1 VVSFASV
8 SLFSDSLR
16 AFLRPILPYLDDPTV
31 SEVLVNAPTEV
42 WFERQGRLHRADAV
56 FTEDGL
62 LAAARNMA
70 QYVGRP
76 LTDEQPRLDARLPDG
91 SRIHVILP
99 PIARRGTTISIRKFH
114 QGGLTITNLIESGS
128 LTPELARFLQA
139 CVITKRN
146 LVIAGGT
153 GSGKTT
159 LLNVLSD
166 LIPDG
171 DRIVTIEDSAELQIR
186 KPHLVSLESRPAD
199 RNGRGQVTLR
209 DLLMSCLR
217 LRPDRIIVGEVR
229 GGEAFE
235 LLQAMNTGH
244 GGTICTAH
252 ANSPLETLS
261 RLESLCLL
269 SGIELPLRAVRAQVA
284 TALHVVVVAAR
295 LADGSRRVTHVG
307 EVLPLDHRGDYRVQ
321 DLFVFTQ
328 TGRDEEHVHGY
339 MAPTGCLPTFRE
351 RLVADGFT
359 DISPEFFDPRQYGY
373 APPPFFTAPDV
384 PPERPRFAREDT
396 NPGVDPDL

>member
-1 VVSFASV
+1 M

-16 AFLRPILPYLDDPTV
+16 AFLRPVLPYLDDPTV
-31 SEVLVNAPTEV
+31 SEILINAPAEV
-42 WFERQGRLHRADAV
+42 WFERKGRLQRAEAT

-70 QYVGRP
+70 QFVGRP

-99 PIARRGTTISIRKFH
+99 PIARRGACISIRKFH
-114 QGGLTITNLIESGS
+114 QGGLTIANLIESGS

-139 CVITKRN
+139 CVVTKRN
-146 LVIAGGT
+146 MVVAGGT

-159 LLNVLSD
+159 LLNILST
-166 LIPDG
+166 LIPDE

-199 RNGRGQVTLR
+199 RNGRGTVTLR

-244 GGTICTAH
+244 GGTLCTTH
-252 ANSPLETLS
+252 ANTPLETLA

-269 SGIELPLRAVRAQVA
+269 SGVELPLRAVRSQVA
-284 TALHVVVVAAR
+284 TALHIVIVAAR
-295 LADGSRRVTHVG
+295 LADGTRRVTHVG
-307 EVLPLDHRGDYRVQ
+307 EVLPLDQRGDYRVQ
-321 DLFVFTQ
+321 DLFVYTQ
-328 TGRDEEHVHGY
+328 TGRDEERVHGY
-339 MAPTGCLPTFRE
+339 MSPTGCLPTFRE
-351 RLVADGFT
+351 RLVAEGFS
-359 DISPEFFDPRQYGY
+359 DITPEFFDPRMYGY
-373 APPPFFTAPDV
+373 PPPPFFTAPDE
-384 PPERPRFAREDT
+384 PPPRPRFAREDT